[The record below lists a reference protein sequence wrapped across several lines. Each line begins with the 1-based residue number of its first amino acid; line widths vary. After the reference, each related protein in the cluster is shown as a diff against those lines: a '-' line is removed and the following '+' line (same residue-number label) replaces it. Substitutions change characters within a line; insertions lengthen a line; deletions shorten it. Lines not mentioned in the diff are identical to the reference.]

1 MPRKALKIGIMS
13 REDSKKRTIAI
24 VKGEYKPHKDEP
36 KVWFESLQSL
46 AQVLSDENRV
56 LLKVIEEQKPKSI
69 KALEEITGRKS
80 SNLSRTLHT
89 MASYGIVDLLKQR
102 TKELIPI
109 AKATRFTIDLDPSL
123 KFKKRDSAPTHV
135 RVAH

>member
-13 REDSKKRTIAI
+13 REDFKKRTIAI
-24 VKGEYKPHKDEP
+24 AKGEYKPQKDEP

-46 AQVLSDENRV
+46 AQVLSDENRI
-56 LLKVIEEQKPKSI
+56 LLKIIEEQKPKSI

-89 MASYGIVDLLKQR
+89 MANYGIVDLQKQR

-109 AKATRFTIDLDPSL
+109 AKATRFTIEVE
-123 KFKKRDSAPTHV
+123 KQF
-135 RVAH
+135 

>member
-1 MPRKALKIGIMS
+1 MPRKVLKIGIMS
-13 REDSKKRTIAI
+13 REDFKKRTMAI

-56 LLKVIEEQKPKSI
+56 LLTIIEEQKPKSI

-89 MASYGIVDLLKQR
+89 MANYGIVDLLKQR
-102 TKELIPI
+102 SKELTPI
-109 AKATRFTIDLDPSL
+109 AKATRFTIELDASL
-123 KFKKRDSAPTHV
+123 RSNKRSNALTSIP
-135 RVAH
+135 VAH